1 MERVNEAAIIT
12 KEAFSAIGLR
22 WEGTFAEA
30 GEGGI
35 RAIHQELQRRRGE
48 IRGILDLDNFY
59 GLSYHAY
66 PGGNGFVH
74 CAVFEVADAGE
85 QAPEGMIKLQVPAM
99 KYAKYEHRAEQ
110 NIEESYSSIYAWIEQ
125 QGLKTLPQE
134 GKELTHFEIYPSEQ
148 DPYSTNPQFTIMIPV
163 LEE

>member
-1 MERVNEAAIIT
+1 MEQVNEALVVT
-12 KEAFSAIGLR
+12 KQAFSAIGLR

-48 IRGILDLDNFY
+48 IRGIVDLENFY

-66 PGGNGFVH
+66 PGGIGFEH
-74 CAVFEVADAGE
+74 CAVFEVADADE
-85 QAPEGMIKLQVPAM
+85 QVPEGMIKVHVPAM

-110 NIEESYSSIYAWIEQ
+110 NIGESYSSIYAWIEQ
-125 QGLKTLPQE
+125 QGFKLLPQE
-134 GKELTHFEIYPSEQ
+134 GEELTHFEIYPSEQ
-148 DPYSTNPQFTIMIPV
+148 DPYSTSPQFTIMIPV
-163 LEE
+163 LEK